1 MTDGTLSWFH
11 GSCHCGRVRFE
22 VLAAPTSLSQ
32 CNCSLCSKKGALYV
46 KVRELSE
53 LRISA
58 GESEL
63 SSYRAQHPAR
73 QALLLSSLRHPP
85 VSPPAARSRALERQR
100 ALPRRL
106 GRVALRGDRVRRAEL
121 GSTGERRRLAL
132 GCRRAR
138 AGEGLR
144 CSAREGA
151 LRTQYDAE
159 GLPQPRRVAV
169 ARRDATLVA
178 AARDGVA

>member
-63 SSYRAQHPAR
+63 SSYRFNT
-73 QALLLSSLRHPP
+73 
-85 VSPPAARSRALERQR
+85 QR
-100 ALPRRL
+100 AKHYFCRHCGIHLFHRPRLDPERWSANARCL
-106 GRVALRGDRVRRAEL
+106 EDLDVSRYVVTEFDGQNWEAQASAE
-121 GSTGERRRLAL
+121 GWPSAAGEREPAK
-132 GCRRAR
+132 G
-138 AGEGLR
+138 
-144 CSAREGA
+144 
-151 LRTQYDAE
+151 
-159 GLPQPRRVAV
+159 
-169 ARRDATLVA
+169 
-178 AARDGVA
+178 